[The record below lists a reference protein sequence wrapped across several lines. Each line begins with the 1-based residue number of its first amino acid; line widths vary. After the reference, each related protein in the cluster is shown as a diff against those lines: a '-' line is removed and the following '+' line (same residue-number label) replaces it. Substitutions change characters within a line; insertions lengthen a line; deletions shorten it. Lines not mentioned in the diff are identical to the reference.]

1 MPRPP
6 PLILHTAAALLRAAA
21 LSNERAG
28 RLRVDEG
35 EWISMAA
42 QELMDGFLPAP
53 PDLWRQSGPG
63 FLAALA
69 SLVAERASECMVA
82 GEIRPDQVSL
92 AATFP
97 AAGFQFTA
105 RLCVAL
111 HLQSMLS
118 AWHSLHPEIQRLCRL
133 PPPDPGDDPGDDPG
147 RDPRYQDLIREAADI
162 LGLELLIDPEQD
174 GGWQDGGWQDGGW
187 IAPARQ
193 ALAAIPGAAPLPPDI
208 TPASLRQL

>member
-53 PDLWRQSGPG
+53 PDLWRQPGPG

-69 SLVAERASECMVA
+69 ALVAERASECMVA
-82 GEIRPDQVSL
+82 GEIRPDQVAL

-133 PPPDPGDDPGDDPG
+133 PPPMPGTA
-147 RDPRYQDLIREAADI
+147 DPRHQDLVQEAADI

-174 GGWQDGGWQDGGW
+174 SGWQDGGW

-208 TPASLRQL
+208 TPASLRHL

>member
-42 QELMDGFLPAP
+42 QELMDGFLAPP
-53 PDLWRQSGPG
+53 PDLWTQSGSG

-69 SLVAERASECMVA
+69 ALVAERATECMVA
-82 GEIRPDQVSL
+82 GEIHPDQVAL
-92 AATFP
+92 AASFP
-97 AAGFQFTA
+97 AAGFPFTA

-111 HLQSMLS
+111 HLQGMLS
-118 AWHSLHPEIQRLCRL
+118 AWHSLHPDLQRLCHL
-133 PPPDPGDDPGDDPG
+133 PAPGPGVV
-147 RDPRYQDLIREAADI
+147 DPRYRDLIREAADI
-162 LGLELLIDPEQD
+162 LGLELQIDPVMD
-174 GGWQDGGWQDGGW
+174 GGDPNGWQDSGW
-187 IAPARQ
+187 IVPARS
-193 ALAAIPGAAPLPPDI
+193 ALAAIPGAAPLSPDI
-208 TPASLRQL
+208 TPASLWQL